1 MEIDINTI
9 ISSYATVTL
18 FLMMLVIGLKEG
30 FANLSLL
37 WRRPMLLLRCL
48 VASFVLVPLAA
59 MVIVAIV
66 PMGPAVKAGVAMM
79 AICPGAPMLY
89 RKLSGMKADTALAG
103 SYQVTMS
110 LFAVALVPLWILI
123 INALYVR
130 QDPSSFN
137 DVARQIAYVQII
149 PITAGLLVRGWL
161 PSLAF
166 DLLKILAGLSSAM
179 LLGALIIILI
189 VGLPAILQVG
199 VVTVLGVVL
208 FIAATILIGHYLGG
222 TEPEN
227 RIALAL
233 ANSSRNAGLAL
244 ALVSINF
251 ENEGRVLGTIGAIAL
266 LSAVAGAIYVNLYR
280 KKLGGVDA
288 QKVPSKN

>member
-48 VASFVLVPLAA
+48 VASFVLVPIAA

-66 PMGPAVKAGVAMM
+66 PMGR
-79 AICPGAPMLY
+79 CRPG
-89 RKLSGMKADTALAG
+89 RSCHDGHLSGSTDALPQTVRHESRYRLAG

-130 QDPSSFN
+130 QDPSSFS
-137 DVARQIAYVQII
+137 DVARQIAYVQLI
-149 PITAGLLVRGWL
+149 PITAGLVVRGWL

-166 DLLKILAGLSSAM
+166 DLLKILAIKLSSAM

-199 VVTVLGVVL
+199 RGDVLR
-208 FIAATILIGHYLGG
+208 GG
-222 TEPEN
+222 AVY
-227 RIALAL
+227 RRHSVDWSLSGRAR
-233 ANSSRNAGLAL
+233 SGKSRRPGP
-244 ALVSINF
+244 
-251 ENEGRVLGTIGAIAL
+251 G
-266 LSAVAGAIYVNLYR
+266 
-280 KKLGGVDA
+280 
-288 QKVPSKN
+288 